1 MPASSPNSRPLQV
14 FTLPEL
20 RGRSSAFTLPEL
32 PGRVSAFTLV
42 ELLVVIAIV
51 LVLTLLLAP
60 AFTSLKTAGDVTSA
74 AYTVKE
80 AVDQARAYAMANHT
94 YTWVGFY
101 EEAATN
107 STSGTS
113 HPAGVGRV
121 VISTVASL
129 DGARYRD
136 AAIDLTN
143 PPAFDNSVSP
153 RPLNNPVVLA
163 QLGKLI
169 RVENVH
175 LATTQIGPARP
186 AVTSS
191 YLVGHDD
198 FTKHPQA
205 APPYTAVSNPTTFT
219 YPLAGTAE
227 YTFRKAIEFS
237 PKGGARK
244 IADSVTPVMEITV
257 QPTHSTVIANADP
270 NIFAIQVGGI
280 GGNIQIYRP

>member
-1 MPASSPNSRPLQV
+1 MSRRSR
-14 FTLPEL
+14 LP
-20 RGRSSAFTLPEL
+20 RRPDSAFTLIEL
-32 PGRVSAFTLV
+32 M
-42 ELLVVIAIV
+42 VVIAIIVILMV
-51 LVLTLLLAP
+51 LLVP
-60 AFTSLKTAGDVTSA
+60 AFRSIKGARDVTSG
-74 AYTVKE
+74 AYTIKE
-80 AVDQARAYAMANHT
+80 ALDQARAYAMANHT

-113 HPAGVGRV
+113 HPAGVGRL
-121 VISTVASL
+121 VISAVASV

-175 LATTQIGPARP
+175 LATTQIGSARP
-186 AVTSS
+186 AVTNSF
-191 YLVGHDD
+191 LVGHDD

-205 APPYTAVSNPTTFT
+205 APPYTAVTNPTTFT
-219 YPLAGTAE
+219 YPLTGTAE
-227 YTFRKAIEFS
+227 YTFGKAIEFS

-244 IADSVTPVMEITV
+244 IVDSVTPLMEITV
-257 QPTHSTVIANADP
+257 QPTHSTVIDNADP

-280 GGNIQIYRP
+280 GGNIQIYRR